1 MTDNKPIVEVE
12 DIKVEGIKVEETET
26 ETKIE
31 ETEEVIDISDID
43 HAEMVRTLAKPGYV
57 IAAELAPYDIS
68 ILTIIGELCRESGIV
83 LKIIQDSISN
93 PISADE
99 AHLWHMAIGMVGESA
114 ELLDAV
120 KKFAI
125 YRKEADGDNIVEE
138 LGDFEFYLTGYKQ
151 ISPDISTI
159 FDYRLSQ
166 LYEAFEIT
174 REEVLEANIRKLA
187 KRYNGLKYSD
197 QAAQDRADK
206 A

>member
-1 MTDNKPIVEVE
+1 MTNKKPAVEE
-12 DIKVEGIKVEETET
+12 TKVEET
-26 ETKIE
+26 KI
-31 ETEEVIDISDID
+31 EEVIDISGID
-43 HAEMVRTLAKPGYV
+43 HAEMVSFLAKPGDV
-57 IAAELAPYDIS
+57 IAAELTPTEIS
-68 ILTIIGELCRESGIV
+68 LLTIVGELCRESGIV

-151 ISPDISTI
+151 TVPTLSTI

-197 QAAQDRADK
+197 KSAQDRADK